1 MSERDPATPPAKVV
15 KSRRVRQGLVIVN
28 TGDGK
33 GKTTA
38 ALGVIFRA
46 WGRDFKI
53 RMFQFIKHTG
63 ARFGEHRAAK
73 KLDIPIESMGDGF
86 TWLSKD
92 MDRTAALA
100 MEQWDNCKEAILS
113 GDEDIIVLDEF
124 TYAMHYGWVP
134 VSEVVDTLQ
143 RRPDTM
149 HVIITGR
156 YAPQELVDYAD
167 LVTEMKLIKHPYE
180 DKGIK
185 AQRGIE
191 F

>member
-1 MSERDPATPPAKVV
+1 MSQEASGQQAERQG
-15 KSRRVRQGLVIVN
+15 RRVARGLVIVN
-28 TGDGK
+28 TGEGK

-38 ALGVIFRA
+38 ALGVVFRA
-46 WGRDFKI
+46 WGRDFDI
-53 RMFQFIKHTG
+53 RVFQFIKNTG
-63 ARFGEHRAAK
+63 ARFGEHRAADR
-73 KLDIPIESMGDGF
+73 LGIPIESLGDGF

-100 MEQWDNCKEAILS
+100 VEQWRRSREAILK
-113 GDEDIIVLDEF
+113 GEEDIIVLDEF

-134 VSEVVDTLQ
+134 VDEVVDTLK
-143 RRPDTM
+143 RRPDTL

-156 YAPQELVDYAD
+156 YAPQELIDCAD
-167 LVTEMKLIKHPYE
+167 LVTEMRLIKHPFD

-185 AQRGIE
+185 AQGGIE

>member
-1 MSERDPATPPAKVV
+1 MSQEASEQQVERQG
-15 KSRRVRQGLVIVN
+15 RRVARGLVIVN

-38 ALGVIFRA
+38 ALGVVFRA
-46 WGRDFKI
+46 WGRDFDI
-53 RMFQFIKHTG
+53 RVFQFIKNTG
-63 ARFGEHRAAK
+63 ARFGEHRAA
-73 KLDIPIESMGDGF
+73 DRIGIPIESLGDGF

-100 MEQWDNCKEAILS
+100 VEQWRRSREAIL
-113 GDEDIIVLDEF
+113 GGKEDIIVLDEF

-134 VSEVVDTLQ
+134 VDEVVDTLK
-143 RRPDTM
+143 RRPDTL

-156 YAPQELVDYAD
+156 YAPQELIDCAD
-167 LVTEMKLIKHPYE
+167 LVTEMRLIKHPF
-180 DKGIK
+180 DDMGIK